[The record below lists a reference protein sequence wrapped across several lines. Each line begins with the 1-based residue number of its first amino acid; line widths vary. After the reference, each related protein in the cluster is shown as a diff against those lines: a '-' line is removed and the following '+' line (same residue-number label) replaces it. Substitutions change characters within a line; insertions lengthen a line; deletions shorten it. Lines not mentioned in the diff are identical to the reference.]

1 MMVNRESLP
10 LILALLVPILMVIL
24 IVLYVYGYDL
34 TVYLKKIDILYY
46 IVILPIALG
55 FTAGIIK
62 YLKKE

>member
-10 LILALLVPILMVIL
+10 LILALLVPIVLVLLIL
-24 IVLYVYGYDL
+24 LYVSGYDIFIFF
-34 TVYLKKIDILYY
+34 TKIDILYY

-62 YLKKE
+62 YLKKS